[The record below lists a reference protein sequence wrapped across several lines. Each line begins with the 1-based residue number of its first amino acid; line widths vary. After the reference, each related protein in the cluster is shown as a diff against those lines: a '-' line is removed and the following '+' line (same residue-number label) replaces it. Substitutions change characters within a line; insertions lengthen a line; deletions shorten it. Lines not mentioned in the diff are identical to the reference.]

1 MKTKTYFAFRID
13 IWDDTG
19 DSIIEHV
26 AGVDDFE
33 VAEATYWAAVARWPA
48 ARITLRQG
56 IRVVHDIRMILA
68 SGGLLGW
75 WRRRQ
80 KIA

>member
-1 MKTKTYFAFRID
+1 MKTKTHFAFRID
-13 IWDDTG
+13 VWDETG
-19 DSIIEHV
+19 VSIVEHV

-56 IRVVHDIRMILA
+56 ARVVLE
-68 SGGLLGW
+68 SEQ
-75 WRRRQ
+75 RR
-80 KIA
+80 

>member
-1 MKTKTYFAFRID
+1 VTPCSSAELTDKQIVL

-19 DSIIEHV
+19 DRIVEHV

-33 VAEATYWAAVARWPA
+33 VAEATYRAAVARWPR

-56 IRVVHDIRMILA
+56 IWVVHDT
-68 SGGLLGW
+68 G
-75 WRRRQ
+75 
-80 KIA
+80 